1 MTTGPT
7 DAKVTTAAGGPGGM
21 PAALRL
27 SEGLGLAGRT
37 VMFAFIQDLIVLL
50 RCLMPVRWWLALWTA
65 QLLAAYGIG
74 WLGGTFGHL
83 LF

>member
-1 MTTGPT
+1 MI
-7 DAKVTTAAGGPGGM
+7 
-21 PAALRL
+21 
-27 SEGLGLAGRT
+27 
-37 VMFAFIQDLIVLL
+37 AFVREFIYLL
-50 RCLMPVRWWLALWTA
+50 RHLMPVRWWLALWTV